1 MPSDRNLE
9 VGEMNSQS
17 EKRLVEA
24 RPNSFVTMPSN
35 DRASMTSTELP
46 SLTLERR
53 IDGQLWA
60 THLDKQQPV
69 WVSRCFPWS
78 EPGRFISLRDADDE
92 EFALVRDFGELDRR
106 SREALEVGLAE
117 AGFVLEIAA
126 VESCE
131 EEVEI
136 RTWVVVTRQGRRSFQ
151 TRRDEWP
158 RDVPGGGLLIS
169 DVSGDLFYVPDI
181 QALDAKSLA
190 LLWAFVD

>member
-1 MPSDRNLE
+1 
-9 VGEMNSQS
+9 MNSQS
-17 EKRLVEA
+17 EKQLVEV
-24 RPNSFVTMPSN
+24 RRNPIVTMPSN
-35 DRASMTSTELP
+35 GRTSRASTEPP

-60 THLDKQQPV
+60 TRLDKQQPV

-78 EPGRFISLRDADDE
+78 EPGRFISLRDTDDE
-92 EFALVRDFGELDRR
+92 EFALVRDFGELDHG
-106 SREALEVGLAE
+106 SREALDISLVE
-117 AGFVLEIAA
+117 AGFVLEIVA

-181 QALDAKSLA
+181 QALGARSRA

>member
-1 MPSDRNLE
+1 M
-9 VGEMNSQS
+9 
-17 EKRLVEA
+17 
-24 RPNSFVTMPSN
+24 
-35 DRASMTSTELP
+35 
-46 SLTLERR
+46 
-53 IDGQLWA
+53 
-60 THLDKQQPV
+60 
-69 WVSRCFPWS
+69 
-78 EPGRFISLRDADDE
+78 
-92 EFALVRDFGELDRR
+92 VRDFGELDHG
-106 SREALEVGLAE
+106 SREALEISLVE
-117 AGFVLEIAA
+117 AGFVLEIVA

-181 QALDAKSLA
+181 QALGAKSRA